1 MKQASQA
8 SSQSRSKTLLII
20 GATGGIGGEVAKSFA
35 RGGWTVRALARKPKE
50 AATNFDHLGVTE
62 WRKGD
67 ALKSK
72 DVLKA
77 AKGVD
82 AIFHGANPPGYQ
94 KWRERAVPM
103 LANAIA
109 AAKAEDVRLL
119 FPGNVYNFG
128 PDAWPLLS
136 ETSPQN
142 PLTNKGAIRVE
153 MEQMMVDAGIKS
165 LTVRAGDFF
174 GAHAPGSWLP
184 NAMVKPG
191 KEIKSVVYP
200 GLHDKGHAW
209 AYLPDLAETFRQ
221 LMEQEQRLDQ
231 HGLFHFRGHFFEQG
245 VDMAKA
251 IARVAGDENMK
262 VKKMP
267 WALIRLASPFVRMLR
282 ELLEMRYLWKE
293 TVALD
298 NAKLVAFLGDEPHTP
313 LDRALGQS
321 LEGMGC
327 IKSPVPQGSPQE
339 VPV

>member
-1 MKQASQA
+1 MTQASQP
-8 SSQSRSKTLLII
+8 SSQSRSKTLLVI
-20 GATGGIGGEVAKSFA
+20 GATGGIGSEIAKSFA

-50 AATNFDHLGVTE
+50 AAKKFDHLGIAE
-62 WRKGD
+62 WQKGD

-103 LANAIA
+103 LANGIA
-109 AAKAEDVRLL
+109 AAKTEGVRLL
-119 FPGNVYNFG
+119 FPGNIYNFG
-128 PDAWPLLS
+128 PDAWPLLT

-191 KEIKSVVYP
+191 REIRSVVYP

-221 LMEQEQRLDQ
+221 LMKQEQRLGQNDM
-231 HGLFHFRGHFFEQG
+231 FHFRGYFFDQG

-267 WALIRLASPFVRMLR
+267 WGLIRLASPFVRMLR

-327 IKSPVPQGSPQE
+327 LKSPASQSTAQE
-339 VPV
+339 ATV

>member
-1 MKQASQA
+1 MTQMQ
-8 SSQSRSKTLLII
+8 SSPSKTLLII
-20 GATGGIGGEVAKSFA
+20 GATGGIGGEIAKSFGRA
-35 RGGWTVRALARKPKE
+35 GWTVRALARKPKE
-50 AATNFDHLGVTE
+50 AEKNFAHLGVAD

-67 ALKSK
+67 ALKVK

-77 AKGVD
+77 AKGAD

-109 AAKAEDVRLL
+109 AAKAENVRLL

-128 PDAWPLLS
+128 PDAWPLLK
-136 ETSPQN
+136 EISPQN
-142 PLTNKGAIRVE
+142 PMTNKGAIRVE

-174 GAHAPGSWLP
+174 GEHAPGSWLP
-184 NAMVKPG
+184 NALVKPG
-191 KEIKSVVYP
+191 KEINSVTYP
-200 GLHDKGHAW
+200 GMHDKGHAW

-221 LMEQEQRLDQ
+221 LVEQEDRLADNDI
-231 HGLFHFRGHFFEQG
+231 FHFRGHFFERG

-251 IARVAGDENMK
+251 IARVAGDETMR

-267 WALIRLASPFVRMLR
+267 WGVIRLASPFVRMLR

-293 TVALD
+293 TVELD

-313 LDRALGQS
+313 LDVALAQS

-327 IKSPVPQGSPQE
+327 IQSTLAQATPQE

>member
-1 MKQASQA
+1 MTPASHP
-8 SSQSRSKTLLII
+8 SSKTLLII
-20 GATGGIGGEVAKSFA
+20 GATGGIGSEVAKSFA

-50 AATNFDHLGVTE
+50 AAKKFDHLGVAE

-77 AKGVD
+77 ASGVD

-109 AAKAEDVRLL
+109 AAKAEDARLL

-142 PLTNKGAIRVE
+142 PQTNKGAIRVE
-153 MEQMMVDAGIKS
+153 MEQMMVDAGVKS

-191 KEIKSVVYP
+191 KEIKSVTYP
-200 GLHDKGHAW
+200 GVHDKGHAW

-221 LMEQEQRLDQ
+221 LMEQEDRLAQNDT
-231 HGLFHFRGHFFEQG
+231 FHFRGHSFEHG
-245 VDMAKA
+245 VDMATA
-251 IARVAGDENMK
+251 IARVAGDESMK

-267 WALIRLASPFVRMLR
+267 WGLIRLASPFVRMLR

-293 TVALD
+293 TVELD
-298 NAKLVAFLGDEPHTP
+298 NTKLVAFLGEEPHTP
-313 LDRALGQS
+313 LERALAQS

-327 IKSPVPQGSPQE
+327 ITNPESQSTAQELPV
-339 VPV
+339 

>member
-1 MKQASQA
+1 MTQTSQTP
-8 SSQSRSKTLLII
+8 SKTLLVI

-35 RGGWTVRALARKPKE
+35 RGGWTVRALARKPKQ
-50 AATNFDHLGVTE
+50 AAKNFGHLGVTD

-67 ALKSK
+67 ALKEK

-77 AKGVD
+77 AKGAD

-109 AAKAEDVRLL
+109 AAKAENVRLL

-128 PDAWPLLS
+128 PDAWPLLK
-136 ETSPQN
+136 EDSPQN
-142 PLTNKGAIRVE
+142 PQTNKGGIRVE
-153 MEQMMVDAGIKS
+153 MEQMLVEAGIRS

-184 NAMVKPG
+184 NALVKPG
-191 KEIKSVVYP
+191 KEIRSVVYP

-209 AYLPDLAETFRQ
+209 AYLPDLADTFRR
-221 LMEQEQRLDQ
+221 LMEREDNLAQNDI
-231 HGLFHFRGHFFEQG
+231 FHFRGHFFHHG
-245 VDMAKA
+245 VEMAQA

-267 WALIRLASPFVRMLR
+267 WGVIRLASPFVAMLR
-282 ELLEMRYLWKE
+282 ELLEMRYLWQE
-293 TVALD
+293 TVELD
-298 NAKLVAFLGDEPHTP
+298 NAKLAAFLGEEPHTP
-313 LDRALGQS
+313 IDVALRQALAGMDCLDAHTMDATER
-321 LEGMGC
+321 
-327 IKSPVPQGSPQE
+327 E
-339 VPV
+339 VAA

>member
-1 MKQASQA
+1 MTQMQ
-8 SSQSRSKTLLII
+8 SSPSKTLLII
-20 GATGGIGGEVAKSFA
+20 GATGGIGGEIAKSFT

-50 AATNFDHLGVTE
+50 AAKKFAHLGVAD

-67 ALKSK
+67 ALKVK

-109 AAKAEDVRLL
+109 AAKAENVRLL

-128 PDAWPLLS
+128 PDAWPLLK

-142 PLTNKGAIRVE
+142 PMTNKGVIRVE

-174 GAHAPGSWLP
+174 GEHAPGSWLP
-184 NAMVKPG
+184 NALVKPG
-191 KEIKSVVYP
+191 KEITSVVYP
-200 GLHDKGHAW
+200 GLHDRGHAW

-221 LMEQEQRLDQ
+221 LVEQEDRLADNDI
-231 HGLFHFRGHFFEQG
+231 FHFRGHFFGRG

-251 IARVAGDENMK
+251 IARVAGDETMK
-262 VKKMP
+262 VKNMP
-267 WALIRLASPFVRMLR
+267 WGVIRLASPFVRMLR

-293 TVALD
+293 TVELD
-298 NAKLVAFLGDEPHTP
+298 NAKLVALLGEEPHTQ
-313 LDRALGQS
+313 LEVALACS

-327 IKSPVPQGSPQE
+327 IHSTLAKATPQE

>member
-1 MKQASQA
+1 MTQMQ
-8 SSQSRSKTLLII
+8 SSPSKTLLII
-20 GATGGIGGEVAKSFA
+20 GATGGIGGEIAKSFT

-50 AATNFDHLGVTE
+50 AAKKFAHLGVAD

-67 ALKSK
+67 ALKVK

-109 AAKAEDVRLL
+109 AAKAENVRLL

-128 PDAWPLLS
+128 SDAWPLLK

-142 PLTNKGAIRVE
+142 PMTNKGAIRVE

-174 GAHAPGSWLP
+174 GEHAPGSWLP
-184 NAMVKPG
+184 NALVKPG
-191 KEIKSVVYP
+191 KEINSVTYP
-200 GLHDKGHAW
+200 GVHDKGHAW

-221 LMEQEQRLDQ
+221 LVEQEDRLADNDT
-231 HGLFHFRGHFFEQG
+231 FHFRGHFFERG
-245 VDMAKA
+245 VDMARA
-251 IARVAGDENMK
+251 IARVAGDEAMK

-267 WALIRLASPFVRMLR
+267 WGVIRLASPFVRMLR

-293 TVALD
+293 TVELD
-298 NAKLVAFLGDEPHTP
+298 NAKLVAFLGKEPHTR
-313 LDRALGQS
+313 LDLALAQS

-327 IKSPVPQGSPQE
+327 IHSTLAKATPQE

>member
-1 MKQASQA
+1 MTQMK
-8 SSQSRSKTLLII
+8 SSPSKTLLII
-20 GATGGIGGEVAKSFA
+20 GATGGIGGEVAKCFA
-35 RGGWTVRALARKPKE
+35 RAGWTVRALARKPKE
-50 AATNFDHLGVTE
+50 AAKKFSQLGVAE

-77 AKGVD
+77 ARGVD

-109 AAKAEDVRLL
+109 AAKAENVRLL

-128 PDAWPLLS
+128 PDAWPVLS
-136 ETSPQN
+136 EASPQN
-142 PLTNKGAIRVE
+142 PQTNKGAIRVE

-174 GAHAPGSWLP
+174 GAHAPGSWLQ
-184 NAMVKPG
+184 NALVKPG
-191 KEIKSVVYP
+191 KEIKSVTYP
-200 GLHDKGHAW
+200 GVHDKGHAW

-221 LMEQEQRLDQ
+221 LLEQEDRLAENDT
-231 HGLFHFRGHFFEQG
+231 FHLGGHFFERG
-245 VDMAKA
+245 LDMARA
-251 IARVAGDENMK
+251 VARVAGDENIK

-267 WALIRLASPFVRMLR
+267 WGLIRLASPFVRMLR
-282 ELLEMRYLWKE
+282 ELLEMRYLWQE
-293 TVALD
+293 TVELD
-298 NAKLVAFLGDEPHTP
+298 NAKLVAFLGEEPHTQ
-313 LDRALGQS
+313 LEAALAQS

-327 IKSPVPQGSPQE
+327 IKSMRSQVTAQE

>member
-1 MKQASQA
+1 MTQMN
-8 SSQSRSKTLLII
+8 SSPSKTLLII
-20 GATGGIGGEVAKSFA
+20 GATGGIGGEVARSFA

-50 AATNFDHLGVTE
+50 ATKRFSHLGVAE

-77 AKGVD
+77 ARGVD

-94 KWRERAVPM
+94 KWRERAVPI
-103 LANAIA
+103 LATAIA
-109 AAKAEDVRLL
+109 AAKAESVRLL

-128 PDAWPLLS
+128 PDAWPVLS
-136 ETSPQN
+136 EASPQN
-142 PLTNKGAIRVE
+142 PQTNKGAIRVE

-174 GAHAPGSWLP
+174 GAHAPGSWLQ
-184 NAMVKPG
+184 NALVKPG
-191 KEIKSVVYP
+191 KEIKSVTYP
-200 GLHDKGHAW
+200 GVHDKGHAW

-221 LMEQEQRLDQ
+221 LVEQEDRLAENDT
-231 HGLFHFRGHFFEQG
+231 FHFRGHFLERG

-251 IARVAGDENMK
+251 IARVAGDETMK

-267 WALIRLASPFVRMLR
+267 WGVIRMASPFVRMLR
-282 ELLEMRYLWKE
+282 ELLEMRYLWQE
-293 TVALD
+293 TVELD
-298 NAKLVAFLGDEPHTP
+298 NEKLIAFLGEEPHTH
-313 LDRALGQS
+313 LEAALAQS
-321 LEGMGC
+321 LEGMGS
-327 IKSPVPQGSPQE
+327 IKSTVSQVTAQE